1 MKTLIPGRISGRG
14 RMSRARRPATCFLAS
29 PLPRASAAA
38 CLVALLLLPLG
49 PGRAAETFAGG
60 VRQVIVAFKTHFDI
74 GYTEMASNVV
84 QRYRTT
90 MIDDALKVVDQNR
103 SLPPEQQF
111 VWTIPG
117 WPATQVLEDWPGQ
130 SPERQRRIRQAFN
143 EGRFAVHGLPFSTH
157 TELFE
162 PEDLVRGLGYSA
174 RLARGLALELAA

>member
-1 MKTLIPGRISGRG
+1 MIAGL
-14 RMSRARRPATCFLAS
+14 
-29 PLPRASAAA
+29 
-38 CLVALLLLPLG
+38 
-49 PGRAAETFAGG
+49 AAETSAGG

-90 MIDDALKVVDQNR
+90 MIDAALKVVEQNR

-117 WPATQVLEDWPGQ
+117 WPATQVLADWPGQ
-130 SPERQRRIRQAFN
+130 SPERQRRIRQAFK
-143 EGRFAVHGLPFSTH
+143 EGRFVVHGLPFSLH

-174 RLARGLALELAA
+174 RLARGLAPELPRDAKMTDVAPGTTTARPGPRRWKRCWPTRDEPCPE